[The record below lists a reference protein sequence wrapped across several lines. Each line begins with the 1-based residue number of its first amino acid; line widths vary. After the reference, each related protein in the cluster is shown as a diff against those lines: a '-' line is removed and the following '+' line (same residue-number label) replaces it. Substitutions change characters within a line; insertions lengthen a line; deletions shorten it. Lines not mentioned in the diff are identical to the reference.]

1 MVEIPLVL
9 HGASGLTDE
18 SVRECIAEGICKVN
32 FATELRIAYSDGIK
46 QVLSEKPD
54 VFDPKVYSKAG
65 REKVKELV
73 KNRMQVCGCQGGYKK
88 YLSFPANQLECF
100 F

>member
-1 MVEIPLVL
+1 M
-9 HGASGLTDE
+9 
-18 SVRECIAEGICKVN
+18 N

-65 REKVKELV
+65 RERVKELV
-73 KNRMQVCGCQGGYKK
+73 KNRMQVCGCQGR
-88 YLSFPANQLECF
+88 A
-100 F
+100 

>member
-1 MVEIPLVL
+1 M
-9 HGASGLTDE
+9 GS
-18 SVRECIAEGICKVN
+18 
-32 FATELRIAYSDGIK
+32 K

-73 KNRMQVCGCQGGYKK
+73 KNRMQVCGCQGRYKK
-88 YLSFPANQLECF
+88 YLSFPANQLECLF
-100 F
+100 

>member
-54 VFDPKVYSKAG
+54 VFDPKAYSKAG

-73 KNRMQVCGCQGGYKK
+73 KNRMQVCGCQGRV
-88 YLSFPANQLECF
+88 
-100 F
+100 